1 MVNATDSAG
10 EDADTAVTVTITI
23 TDLNEKPTF
32 TVGVDD
38 MEADHAEGNTAI
50 DRDPGEADV
59 QDATYTATDPEGGSV
74 TLSLM
79 GDDKDMFMLTATADA
94 TDGNASILS
103 FKAKPDFE
111 MPGDR
116 NKDNI
121 YEVTVRA
128 SDGVMY
134 ADRMVTVKVTD
145 ADEVGKV
152 ELSSQDALIE
162 VELTTTL
169 TDSDGGVP
177 TPGRFTDVKWQWHR
191 LDMAAEALDVSDGD
205 TNNAIEDETSASY
218 TPTADDRGKYL
229 KVTATY
235 TDRTRDEDN
244 MDENNN
250 AAAGFVPF
258 MNMATSDATTAVR
271 NNPDNQAPKFKEGAS
286 TFRVV
291 AENTMA
297 LIGTTTTRKQRI
309 TLLTTWVARSRPR
322 TPMTTRRPTR

>member
-1 MVNATDSAG
+1 
-10 EDADTAVTVTITI
+10 
-23 TDLNEKPTF
+23 
-32 TVGVDD
+32 
-38 MEADHAEGNTAI
+38 
-50 DRDPGEADV
+50 
-59 QDATYTATDPEGGSV
+59 
-74 TLSLM
+74 
-79 GDDKDMFMLTATADA
+79 
-94 TDGNASILS
+94 
-103 FKAKPDFE
+103 

-116 NKDNI
+116 NRDNI

-191 LDMAAEALDVSDGD
+191 LDMAAEAPDVSDAD

-250 AAAGFVPF
+250 AEAFFVPF

-297 LIGTTTTRKQRI
+297 LMGTTTTRNNG
-309 TLLTTWVARSRPR
+309 
-322 TPMTTRRPTR
+322 

>member
-1 MVNATDSAG
+1 
-10 EDADTAVTVTITI
+10 
-23 TDLNEKPTF
+23 
-32 TVGVDD
+32 
-38 MEADHAEGNTAI
+38 
-50 DRDPGEADV
+50 
-59 QDATYTATDPEGGSV
+59 
-74 TLSLM
+74 
-79 GDDKDMFMLTATADA
+79 
-94 TDGNASILS
+94 
-103 FKAKPDFE
+103 

-116 NKDNI
+116 NRDNI

-191 LDMAAEALDVSDGD
+191 LDMAADAPDVSDDD

-244 MDENNN
+244 MDEQQCRRLRPIHEH
-250 AAAGFVPF
+250 GDVGC
-258 MNMATSDATTAVR
+258 D
-271 NNPDNQAPKFKEGAS
+271 DCGAEQPGQPG
-286 TFRVV
+286 
-291 AENTMA
+291 AEVQGGGEHLPGGGGEHDGA
-297 LIGTTTTRKQRI
+297 DGYR
-309 TLLTTWVARSRPR
+309 
-322 TPMTTRRPTR
+322 